1 MKEFRDKS
9 SSEKYSIFAK
19 ALSKVL
25 IQNKVIIDKND
36 RQPIVYKSN
45 KLKKLVKL
53 KERTES
59 PEELSKMKKL
69 ITKEVMILRKKKY
82 NTFIK
87 TGYELLKGMNS
98 RDAWQWVK
106 KMSRL
111 NQMNKTSEC
120 LTDHDGNVVYDIDKR
135 LKIARD
141 FLAKNAA
148 KEETPND
155 EVVTS
160 YDRDPAI
167 TAMMDG
173 EITWEEILSST
184 KKCQNNKAASNDLIP
199 CEVYRLIEKD
209 PRKRKN
215 FSKAIHLL
223 MKDLYNDSGIPDEWK
238 KNTIVLI
245 HKKGDP
251 RQMDNYRGITL
262 INTFSKVLCKIL
274 AQRLSDTISLFGLI
288 RKEQVG
294 FIKNEEGLSAVLT
307 AIEAVRRRRIS
318 DQVTWMIFLDLKKAY
333 DLVPHR
339 LILSKLERKGFG
351 PKFVNMIKALYQ
363 TTELQVRLDGKLSES
378 FVYERGVR
386 QGCTLSPLLFNIY
399 R

>member
-1 MKEFRDKS
+1 MD
-9 SSEKYSIFAK
+9 
-19 ALSKVL
+19 
-25 IQNKVIIDKND
+25 
-36 RQPIVYKSN
+36 
-45 KLKKLVKL
+45 
-53 KERTES
+53 
-59 PEELSKMKKL
+59 
-69 ITKEVMILRKKKY
+69 
-82 NTFIK
+82 
-87 TGYELLKGMNS
+87 S
-98 RDAWQWVK
+98 RDAWQWLK

-111 NQMNKTSEC
+111 NQTNKSSEC

-209 PRKRKN
+209 PRNRKN

-223 MKDLYNDSGIPDEWK
+223 MNDLYNHSGIPYEWK

-245 HKKGDP
+245 HTKGDP
-251 RQMDNYRGITL
+251 RQMDNYRGKTL

-274 AQRLSDTISLFGLI
+274 AKRLSDTISLFGLI
-288 RKEQVG
+288 RKEQIG

-307 AIEAVRRRRIS
+307 AIETV
-318 DQVTWMIFLDLKKAY
+318 
-333 DLVPHR
+333 
-339 LILSKLERKGFG
+339 
-351 PKFVNMIKALYQ
+351 
-363 TTELQVRLDGKLSES
+363 
-378 FVYERGVR
+378 
-386 QGCTLSPLLFNIY
+386 
-399 R
+399 